1 MKRVVHQTCPL
12 CEATCGLRI
21 TVDGDEIVDV
31 RGDQE
36 DVFSAGYVCPKGVA
50 IGELHADPDRLRRPL
65 RRVGDGWEEIDWEAA
80 LDLAAEKL
88 QAAALVVVNSE
99 DSLTTMTLPDPDAR
113 ASVAALMVGASAGAA
128 LEAMA
133 AGACGRAAGVLARLA
148 YDAPELGDE
157 DG

>member
-1 MKRVVHQTCPL
+1 MVEQGNAINTLIQQRM
-12 CEATCGLRI
+12 ASAI
-21 TVDGDEIVDV
+21 DDEKA
-31 RGDQE
+31 RG
-36 DVFSAGYVCPKGVA
+36 
-50 IGELHADPDRLRRPL
+50 
-65 RRVGDGWEEIDWEAA
+65 
-80 LDLAAEKL
+80 AEKL
-88 QAAALVVVNSE
+88 QAAARVVVNSE

-157 DG
+157 DDG

>member
-1 MKRVVHQTCPL
+1 MHVSERRAAAVGPLLTPHAPLGVGFAVPPPL
-12 CEATCGLRI
+12 CALSGVERRLAGLAAVAQRGGGCGF
-21 TVDGDEIVDV
+21 
-31 RGDQE
+31 QE
-36 DVFSAGYVCPKGVA
+36 KA
-50 IGELHADPDRLRRPL
+50 
-65 RRVGDGWEEIDWEAA
+65 RV
-80 LDLAAEKL
+80 AEKL

-157 DG
+157 DDG

>member
-1 MKRVVHQTCPL
+1 MSTRRYVART
-12 CEATCGLRI
+12 ERI
-21 TVDGDEIVDV
+21 WPPVWTPEK
-31 RGDQE
+31 E
-36 DVFSAGYVCPKGVA
+36 PTTF
-50 IGELHADPDRLRRPL
+50 
-65 RRVGDGWEEIDWEAA
+65 
-80 LDLAAEKL
+80 AEKL

-148 YDAPELGDE
+148 YAAPELGDE
-157 DG
+157 DDG

>member
-1 MKRVVHQTCPL
+1 MGAIARQWPQQRAPLKAGSNGGGRDGGGNPFQRGGGCGFQEKARV
-12 CEATCGLRI
+12 
-21 TVDGDEIVDV
+21 
-31 RGDQE
+31 
-36 DVFSAGYVCPKGVA
+36 
-50 IGELHADPDRLRRPL
+50 
-65 RRVGDGWEEIDWEAA
+65 
-80 LDLAAEKL
+80 AEKL

-157 DG
+157 DGG